1 MIGTSLGQYDV
12 EALLGEGGM
21 GRVFRARDNRLG
33 RAVAIKLLPEA
44 VRADADRTAR
54 FEREAKLLAALNHPH
69 IAALYGFEDIDGHR
83 FLVMELVEGETLAD
97 RLQRGPL
104 QVEDALRVAL
114 QIAEALEAAH
124 EKAIIHRDLKP
135 ANIKLTTDDKIKVLD
150 FGLAKA
156 LEPDTAATR
165 LTNSPT
171 LSLAA
176 THAGVVLGTAAY
188 MSPEQAKGLPADHR
202 SDIFSFGVVLH
213 EMLTGRQSFQG
224 ETAAEV
230 MASVIVRDTDLS
242 SVPADANPR
251 LVELLKRCLE
261 KTPRK
266 RWQAIGDVRAEL
278 EAIAAAP
285 RIDRRLLDAL
295 RGQPRPLWRRALAPS
310 LSAVGAAAVSIA
322 VMSSRTPTPP
332 AATVT
337 RFTFPLGEGQVL
349 SNPGRSLIAMS
360 PDGTKLVYVAN
371 QRLFLRSMSELEARP
386 IAGSGPFG
394 QGITGPV
401 FSPDGQSVLFYSL
414 SDQMLKR
421 VPTAGGT
428 AVTLATMTNPYGV
441 SWQGNDIYI
450 GQGPRGIARM
460 SNGGAPETIIQPAAN
475 EVMYG
480 PQLLPG
486 GEWLLFTLATGT
498 GLDRWDK
505 AQVIAQSLRSQER
518 RTLIN
523 GATDARYLPSGHLAY
538 AVRGTIFAVA
548 FDARALQMRG
558 GPVVILE
565 GVAQSSGLNT
575 GAAHWSVSE
584 LGTLAFIPGSVSMG
598 ASPDLAYLDRSGAF
612 QRFNLPS
619 QVYSF
624 PRRSPDGRRL
634 AIVIEDEAEN
644 VWIHDLNGGTT
655 MSRLTFGGANRYPVW
670 SPDSQYLT
678 FQSDREG
685 DQAIWR
691 QHADRPG
698 AAERLTQPDS
708 GTVHVPHAWSAD
720 GNTLLYSIGDKQRF
734 TLWMHSRRDQKA
746 LPFED
751 VASGYQLGAVVSP
764 DGRWVAYHT
773 NDNERRTNTL
783 FVRPFPP
790 NGSLYQVGTGANPL
804 WSTDGKELL
813 WVSGPASPFHVGRVA
828 IDGGFRLS
836 GAPGAIPRP
845 GVLGFDA
852 ARGRNFDSAPD
863 GKLIV
868 AVASSESITSATTI
882 TVVVNWF
889 TELRDRVPG
898 RE

>member
-1 MIGTSLGQYDV
+1 VIGTSLGQYDV

-21 GRVFRARDNRLG
+21 GRVFRARDTRLG
-33 RAVAIKLLPEA
+33 RAVAIKVLPDA
-44 VRADADRTAR
+44 FRANADRAAR

-69 IAALYGFEDIDGHR
+69 IAALYGFEDIDGQR
-83 FLVMELVEGETLAD
+83 FLVMELIEGDTLAD
-97 RLQRGPL
+97 RLTRGPL
-104 QVEDALRVAL
+104 RIEDAIRVAL

-124 EKAIIHRDLKP
+124 EKGIIHRDLKP

-156 LEPDTAATR
+156 LEPEGAATG

-202 SDIFSFGVVLH
+202 SDIFSFGAVLH
-213 EMLTGRQSFQG
+213 EMLTGREPFQG

-230 MASVIVRDTDLS
+230 MASVIVRETDLS
-242 SVPADANPR
+242 LLPADLHPR
-251 LVELLKRCLE
+251 IGELLKRCLE
-261 KTPRK
+261 KSPRK

-285 RIDRRLLDAL
+285 RLDRRSLDAL
-295 RGQPRPLWRRALAPS
+295 RGEPRPLWRRALIPTLTA
-310 LSAVGAAAVSIA
+310 LGAAAVSIA
-322 VMSSRTPTPP
+322 VMSTRTPRAP
-332 AATVT
+332 APTVT
-337 RFTFPLGEGQVL
+337 RFTFPLGEGQAL

-360 PDGTKLVYVAN
+360 PDGTKLIYVAN
-371 QRLFLRSMSELEARP
+371 QRLWLRSLSELEARP

-394 QGITGPV
+394 QGVTGPV

-414 SDQMLKR
+414 TDQVLKR

-428 AVTLATMTNPYGV
+428 AVTLAAMTNPYGV
-441 SWQGNDIYI
+441 SWQGNDIYV
-450 GQGPRGIARM
+450 GQGPGGIARM
-460 SNGGAPETIIQPAAN
+460 SNGGAPETIIRPAAN
-475 EVMYG
+475 EVMFG

-486 GEWLLFTLATGT
+486 GEWLLFTLTTGT

-505 AQVIAQSLRSQER
+505 AQVVVQSLRSQER
-518 RTLIN
+518 RTLLD
-523 GATDARYLPSGHLAY
+523 GATDARYLSSGHLAY

-548 FDARALQMRG
+548 FDASTLQMRG
-558 GPVVILE
+558 GPGVVLE

-584 LGTLAFIPGSVSMG
+584 LGTAAYIPGSVSAG
-598 ASPDLAYLDRSGAF
+598 TSPDLAYLDRSGAF
-612 QRFNLPS
+612 ERLNLPS
-619 QVYSF
+619 HAYSF

-644 VWIHDLNGGTT
+644 LWVHDLNGGTA
-655 MSRLTFGGANRYPVW
+655 MSRLTFGGGNRHPVW
-670 SPDSQYLT
+670 TPDSQYLT
-678 FQSDREG
+678 FQSDRDG

-691 QHADRPG
+691 QRADRPG
-698 AAERLTQPDS
+698 AAERLTRPENGS
-708 GTVHVPHAWSAD
+708 VHVPHAWSTD

-734 TLWMHSRRDQKA
+734 ALWTHSLRDQKA
-746 LPFED
+746 SPFED
-751 VASGYQLGAVVSP
+751 VASGYQLGAVLSP

-773 NDNERRTNTL
+773 NDNERGTNTL

-790 NGSLYQVGTGANPL
+790 NGALYQVATGANPV

-813 WVSGPASPFHVGRVA
+813 WVSGPGSPFHVGRVA
-828 IDGGFRLS
+828 IDGGFRLA
-836 GAPGAIPRP
+836 GTPAAISRPR
-845 GVLGFDA
+845 VLGFDA

-868 AVASSESITSATTI
+868 AVASSESIASATTI
-882 TVVVNWF
+882 SVVLNWF
-889 TELRDRVPG
+889 TELKARVPAW
-898 RE
+898 